1 MIQVNEMERKLL
13 ASELN
18 DRAQNEWRD
27 RGRDAA
33 NKFLNNLR
41 MAERKSNPE
50 LPEYDEFSK
59 RWNLVGFKKRCG
71 VMGRSSCEP
80 LYKER
85 AEILKDW
92 DEAVFRQVLVVE
104 SARSFKDRLKPA
116 TPKERK
122 EAERVLK
129 EHVADLPATEEEEA
143 AWWRGVEDAMLEN
156 RDDYLAASVTIIR
169 AAAMK
174 ADDKQITKQARIL
187 PVMEKQ
193 SSNVFHQSGEVWEIC
208 FKGGRQTYVSHR
220 KGFEYIR
227 ALLAHPRHCYTASE
241 LTQIVEKTLA
251 PGAAFDPDLPGA
263 AETRQEIMDK
273 QGIAEI
279 LKRLDALREE
289 LEKPDISQ
297 VQRNEIESDIER
309 LETELSSTTF
319 QGQGKTFKTRTDKA
333 RASVTKVI
341 RDAENAIKNNKQPA
355 LARYFHNTIR
365 KGNAFAYT
373 GEVVFM

>member
-18 DRAQNEWRD
+18 DRAQNEWRT
-27 RGRDAA
+27 RGRNAA
-33 NKFLNNLR
+33 DKFLQNLR

-50 LPEYDEFSK
+50 LPEYDAFSR

-85 AEILKDW
+85 AEILENW
-92 DEAVFRQVLVVE
+92 NEAVMQEVLVVE

-122 EAERVLK
+122 EAERILK
-129 EHVADLPATEEEEA
+129 EHVANLPAKEEEEA

-156 RDDYLAASVTIIR
+156 RDECLAASVTIIR
-169 AAAMK
+169 AADLK
-174 ADDKQITKQARIL
+174 ADDKSIVQKARIL

-208 FKGGRQTYVSHR
+208 FKDGGQTHISHR
-220 KGFEYIR
+220 KGFAYIR
-227 ALLAHPRHCYTASE
+227 ELLDHPQRCYSASE
-241 LTQIVEKTLA
+241 LTQIVEKTIA
-251 PGAAFDPDLPGA
+251 PSASFDSDLSGAV
-263 AETRQEIMDK
+263 ETRQEIMDK

-279 LKRLDALREE
+279 LKRLNALREE
-289 LEKPDISQ
+289 LEQPDISQ

-309 LETELSSTTF
+309 LETELSATTF
-319 QGQGKTFKTRTDKA
+319 QGQGKMFKTRTDKT

-341 RDAENAIKNNKQPA
+341 RDAENAIKNNKQPE

>member
-1 MIQVNEMERKLL
+1 MIQLNEVERNII
-13 ASELN
+13 ACEFN
-18 DRAQNEWRD
+18 DGKQKEWRS
-27 RGRDAA
+27 RGQDAA

-50 LPEYDEFSK
+50 LPEYDAFSR

-85 AEILKDW
+85 AEILGNW
-92 DEAVFRQVLVVE
+92 DASVTQEVLVVE

-122 EAERVLK
+122 EAERILK
-129 EHVADLPATEEEEA
+129 EHVANLPATEEEEA

-156 RDDYLAASVTIIR
+156 RDECLAASVTMIR
-169 AAAMK
+169 TTDPKAEPQIAQPAYVVPAM
-174 ADDKQITKQARIL
+174 
-187 PVMEKQ
+187 VKQ
-193 SSNVFHQSGEVWEIC
+193 SPNVFHQSGEVWEIC
-208 FKGGRQTYVSHR
+208 FKDGGQTHIAHR

-227 ALLAHPRHCYTASE
+227 ELLDHPQRCYSASE
-241 LTQIVEKTLA
+241 LTQIVEKTIA
-251 PGAAFDPDLPGA
+251 PKVSFNSDLPGA

-279 LKRLDALREE
+279 LKRLNALREE
-289 LEKPDISQ
+289 LEQPDISQ
-297 VQRNEIESDIER
+297 VQRDEIESDIGR
-309 LETELSSTTF
+309 LETELSATTF